1 MLGETDN
8 VGTGVAFMPFATGFV
23 GVFLDSS
30 FSLSRTTRLDVGR
43 LGVVSDVGAVEIL
56 SVGGS
61 CNEGAIAFGKA
72 NEPDPFLVSILIS
85 DIKYYA
91 IV

>member
-1 MLGETDN
+1 
-8 VGTGVAFMPFATGFV
+8 
-23 GVFLDSS
+23 
-30 FSLSRTTRLDVGR
+30 
-43 LGVVSDVGAVEIL
+43 
-56 SVGGS
+56 VGGS